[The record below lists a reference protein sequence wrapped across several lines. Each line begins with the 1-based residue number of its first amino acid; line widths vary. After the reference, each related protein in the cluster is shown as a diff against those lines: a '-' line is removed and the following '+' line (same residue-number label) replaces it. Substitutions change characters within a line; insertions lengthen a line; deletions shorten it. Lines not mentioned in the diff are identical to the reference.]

1 MKLFRILTFLL
12 INLYS
17 FFTLASIE
25 TDSLNIYNDRGLIEK
40 KKIYINDEGLID
52 EKIFEYQNKN
62 INVLKGLIKNWGGS
76 NFRSFKDVL
85 VNETENQLVIRYISS
100 SMIDNSY
107 IKMIIDLKENK
118 VRIRVY
124 DEGFK
129 SLGLFFGIGF
139 TKNKDICCVN
149 GNGEAKNFHKGY
161 IKDLEK
167 FYLII
172 KSNSTSINDYI
183 IKNMDSKKNES
194 W

>member
-1 MKLFRILTFLL
+1 MKNIFKIILGLFIS

-17 FFTLASIE
+17 QTNIDSIGIFNE
-25 TDSLNIYNDRGLIEK
+25 KKLIERK
-40 KKIYINDEGLID
+40 RIYKDEEGLID
-52 EKIFEYQNKN
+52 EKIYQYKNKS
-62 INVLKGLIKNWGGS
+62 IEDLKILIKNWGGV

-85 VNETENQLVIRYISS
+85 VNETNNQLVIRYISS
-100 SMIDNSY
+100 SIIDNSY

-129 SLGLFFGIGF
+129 SLGLFFDIGF

-183 IKNMDSKKNES
+183 IKNMDSKKNEN